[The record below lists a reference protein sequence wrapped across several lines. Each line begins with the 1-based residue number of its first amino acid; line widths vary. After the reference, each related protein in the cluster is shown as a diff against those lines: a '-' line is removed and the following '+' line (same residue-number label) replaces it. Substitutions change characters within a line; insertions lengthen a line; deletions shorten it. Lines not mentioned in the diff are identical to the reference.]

1 MKNNL
6 ILGLSTI
13 LAVSACS
20 SKTTT
25 LAPTVNFA
33 SLTPNADGL
42 VTLPVNQVVNL
53 TKADEILKI
62 KFDDAPTGAKVKL
75 DSLLELSNVTIEVT
89 EGISGES
96 SIVVNGTP
104 AVGADPI
111 SYKVQSEDLDS
122 YLKAEIGLI
131 GLDDKHIK
139 PVLYP
144 QEGHDKIIVK
154 ITDYNP
160 VKDVL
165 VEGSPTLQRFE
176 APNTTVTLDRLTFT
190 IAANDA
196 KSTVQSSFIQN
207 DNTLNIVNGK
217 WVPNWNFS
225 TGTTANI
232 NDGNSFKADAVGEF
246 TYKGVTVVSAGDYA
260 YLDLQSEL
268 KMNFTDNT
276 GTYSS
281 SNFKVNSKGEI
292 AANELKNIEITGNLS
307 LNNTTGAI
315 TSTTGTVVSNKINT
329 VSDVTSN
336 IDINANMT
344 TDHSAVA
351 GVFTVKST
359 ERSNQQVDAGV
370 FGFVKNENITK

>member
-53 TKADEILKI
+53 TKAGEILKI
-62 KFDDAPTGAKVKL
+62 KFDDAPTGAKVKV
-75 DSLLELSNVTIEVT
+75 DSFLELSNVTIEVT
-89 EGISGES
+89 EGISGDA

-104 AVGADPI
+104 KEGDPI

-122 YLKAEIGLI
+122 FFKAEIGLF
-131 GLDDKHIK
+131 GLDDEHIE
-139 PVLYP
+139 PVFYP

-160 VKDVL
+160 V
-165 VEGSPTLQRFE
+165 VEVSPTVERFE

-207 DNTLNIVNGK
+207 DNTLNIVGGK

-225 TGTTANI
+225 TVTTATI
-232 NDGNSFKADAVGEF
+232 KDGNSFKADAVGEF
-246 TYKGVTVVSAGDYA
+246 TYKGVTLVSAGDYA

-281 SNFKVNSKGEI
+281 SNFEVNSSGEI

-370 FGFVKNENITK
+370 FGFVKNEIMP